1 MELHGIRLTRADLR
15 RDRLAMAG
23 ATAGIL
29 SVVFVLGSIHNGL
42 LASLTSDASLASMLH
57 RVLAGVIGTGLMVL
71 FNIVFG
77 VERATTVWTA
87 MQSVLPAAFLASV
100 ARAEV
105 LFFLNVRPAEDLAVW
120 ASEFAGGAL
129 FCMAGGLL
137 AFLYMRSQRL
147 LRIEERHAAVVE
159 VQRELALRTLEEEE
173 VRVRRSIAE
182 GLHGSLQQRLVIQA
196 VRIDLMIAE
205 ARKRGHDDDAVGPLV
220 ALRDDIEEI
229 REHDVREMSR
239 MLYPEGL
246 ELGVVPALRSLLRRL
261 PPGIGTALEV
271 SDAARVVD
279 DPVSSVITSPDR
291 LLAVRVVEEAITNA
305 LRHGRAT
312 RVVVRVDHDG
322 EALTLTV
329 ANNGR
334 PLPADAAERRS
345 GTQRIDERLALVG
358 GSIELVSPPPL
369 SADGADDFVPTPET
383 SVELRARIPLT
394 VARDADAD
402 ELVGL

>member
-1 MELHGIRLTRADLR
+1 
-15 RDRLAMAG
+15 MAV
-23 ATAGIL
+23 ATAAIL
-29 SVVFVLGSIHNGL
+29 GVVFILGSVHNGI
-42 LASLTSDASLASMLH
+42 LASLTSDVPLAAMTH
-57 RVLAGVIGTGLMVL
+57 RALAGAIGTALMAL
-71 FNIVFG
+71 FSIVFG
-77 VERATTVWTA
+77 VERATTVWGA
-87 MQSVLPAAFLASV
+87 LQAVMPAALLASV

-129 FCMAGGLL
+129 FCVAGGLL
-137 AFLYMRSQRL
+137 AFLYMRGQRM

-196 VRIDLMIAE
+196 VRIDLMVAE
-205 ARKRGHDDDAVGPLV
+205 ARKRGHSDDDVAPLV

-261 PPGIGTALEV
+261 PTGIGTSLEV
-271 SDAARVVD
+271 SDAARKVD

-312 RVVVRVDHDG
+312 RLVVRVDHDG
-322 EALTLTV
+322 EALVLTV

-334 PLPADAAERRS
+334 PVPADVASRRS
-345 GTQRIDERLALVG
+345 GMQRIDERLALVG
-358 GSIELVSPPPL
+358 GALELSSPPAL
-369 SADGADDFVPTPET
+369 SADDAEDFVPTPEVA
-383 SVELRARIPLT
+383 VELRARIPLT
-394 VARDADAD
+394 LARDVDGLD
-402 ELVGL
+402 GVGELVGL